1 MAVIY
6 VEGKFVLEITTEL
19 LLSGAEYPSMLE
31 RTIVTQET
39 SFIMSMHPL
48 N

>member
-6 VEGKFVLEITTEL
+6 VEVKFVLEITTEL
-19 LLSGAEYPSMLE
+19 LLSEMDNRSMME